1 MRFKLVITLERSDS
15 LVKIHWLTDRGSVL
29 ISKEHAA
36 QGDAWNTNT
45 VRSSHLTW
53 EPAIAIKHRC
63 LLQCWRL
70 STPNIARV
78 QPFQVPHP
86 FLFPLLPYLPFP
98 TTKRPLKSSY
108 TVLEN
113 AASSPDVRRS
123 LASQDY
129 RLQTW
134 CPLPKLS
141 FCFSVLGIPN
151 LGFKFWFGVHII

>member
-1 MRFKLVITLERSDS
+1 MGFKLVITLERSDS

-36 QGDAWNTNT
+36 QGDAWNTNA
-45 VRSSHLTW
+45 VRSSHPRTSNRNKTSLLTTMLASIH
-53 EPAIAIKHRC
+53 PKHC
-63 LLQCWRL
+63 K
-70 STPNIARV
+70 SPT
-78 QPFQVPHP
+78 VPSSSS
-86 FLFPLLPYLPFP
+86 FSLPLLPYLPFP

-113 AASSPDVRRS
+113 AASSPDFRRS